1 MPDNVTINL
10 PIPTLSSAVHAFS
23 FCAAVATVSD
33 RPGLTTGS
41 TRSPHSLEQS
51 KFRPLIKPSIT
62 SNIRFISD
70 MTHTHFNHNNQD
82 TKHFKP

>member
-10 PIPTLSSAVHAFS
+10 PNPTLSSAVSAFS
-23 FCAAVATVSD
+23 FCVTAATVPS
-33 RPGLTTGS
+33 LTTGS

-51 KFRPLIKPSIT
+51 KARPLSKPSAT

-82 TKHFKP
+82 TKHLKP